1 MNTIITTLEDPDS
14 ADFDPTLHRNMNDA
28 LAVLRRQLELFEPE
42 ALRLFELFVPW
53 IYSRPLTPGQ
63 PVDAAWLR
71 RRFKMFP
78 FTRVDEL
85 LAHAQRDL
93 DRLEAPPSERMAG
106 LREVKPDLREL
117 LIAFWQRDGGWLSRL
132 AFKALAVILLGFA
145 LLLTPTF
152 FFDVG
157 TQIRGWL
164 GR

>member
-1 MNTIITTLEDPDS
+1 MNTIITLEDPDS
-14 ADFDPTLHRNMNDA
+14 ADFDPDLHRNMNDA
-28 LAVLRRQLELFEPE
+28 LAVLRKQLELFEPE

-78 FTRVDEL
+78 FLRVDEL
-85 LAHAQRDL
+85 LGHAQRDL
-93 DRLEAPPSERMAG
+93 DRVQAPPSERMAG
-106 LREVKPDLREL
+106 LREVKPELREL
-117 LIAFWQRDGGWLSRL
+117 WAAFWQRDGGWLSRL
-132 AFKALAVILLGFA
+132 ALKTLAVIFLAFA

-152 FFDVG
+152 FLDVG
-157 TQIRGWL
+157 SQIRAWV

>member
-1 MNTIITTLEDPDS
+1 MNTFITIEDPDS
-14 ADFDPTLHRNMNDA
+14 ADFDLNLHRNMNDA
-28 LAVLRRQLELFEPE
+28 LAVLRKQLELFQPE

-63 PVDAAWLR
+63 PVNAAWLR

-78 FTRVDEL
+78 FLRVDEL

-93 DRLEAPPSERMAG
+93 DRMEASPSERMAG
-106 LREVKPDLREL
+106 LREVKPYLVEL
-117 LIAFWQRDGGWLSRL
+117 LTAFWQRDGGWLSRL
-132 AFKALAVILLGFA
+132 AFKAFAGILVGFA

-157 TQIRGWL
+157 VQIRGWL